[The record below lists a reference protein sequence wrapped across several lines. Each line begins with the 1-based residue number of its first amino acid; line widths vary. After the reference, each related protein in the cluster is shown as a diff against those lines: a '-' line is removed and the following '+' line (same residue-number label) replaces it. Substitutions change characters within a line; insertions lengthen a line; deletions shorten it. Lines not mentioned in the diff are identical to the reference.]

1 MATIVKRKNGHE
13 DVIGYQAKVRRKGYP
28 PQSQTFKTRK
38 EAEKWARDVEGEMD
52 HGAFV
57 SRSEGE
63 RTTFSDAADRYTRE
77 VLPEKR
83 GRIQDGYRLKALV
96 EEFGRYSL
104 ATITSSMVAIFRDK
118 RLMTLSPQSVV
129 HDLNLLSRVFRAA
142 TIDWG
147 IALPGG
153 IPTSTVRKP
162 SINNERTRR
171 LVGDEEARLL
181 AAIDDPGPS
190 PGKRRNIWTGSVV
203 RFAIETAA
211 RQSEILSMEWK
222 DVDLDRRVVR
232 LRGIGG
238 RSTKNDDAY
247 RDVPLS
253 TAAVS
258 ILDGLKMRDG
268 KVVKLMRGKVFG
280 TTASAIKQSWERA
293 VDRARAIY
301 EREMILDGLLTAG
314 LTRQVA
320 EAEVRKVRPLGGR
333 GSSKPPRKETK
344 VIVAELEEDP
354 LLQDL
359 HFHDLRHEA
368 TSRLA
373 EKLQLHELMKVT
385 GHKGTRTLARY
396 YHPRAEDLAKKLG

>member
-1 MATIVKRKNGHE
+1 MATFEQRESGWW
-13 DVIGYQAKVRRKGYP
+13 QAKIRRRGYP
-28 PQSQTFKTRK
+28 VQSQTFRK
-38 EAEKWARDVEGEMD
+38 KADAEEWARSIENEIDRGI
-52 HGAFV
+52 FV

-83 GRIQDGYRLKALV
+83 GKIQDGYRLKALV
-96 EEFGRYSL
+96 EEFGGYSL
-104 ATITSSMVAIFRDK
+104 AAITSSMLATFRDK
-118 RLMTLSPQSVV
+118 RLKTLSPQSVV

-153 IPTSTVRKP
+153 IPTATVRKP

-171 LVGDEEARLL
+171 LVRDEEIRLL
-181 AAIDDPGPS
+181 AAIDGLGQNLS
-190 PGKRRNIWTGSVV
+190 TKRNIWTGPVV

-211 RQSEILSMEWK
+211 RQSEILSLEWK
-222 DVDLDRRVVR
+222 DVDLDRRVAR

-253 TAAVS
+253 AAAVS
-258 ILDGLKMRDG
+258 ILDGLKKRDG
-268 KVVKLMRGKVFG
+268 KIVKLMRCKVFA

-293 VDRARAIY
+293 VDRARAAY
-301 EREMILDGLLTAG
+301 ERETLLDGLVALGWT
-314 LTRQVA
+314 QQDA

-333 GSSKPPRKETK
+333 GSSRPPRKETRS
-344 VIVAELEEDP
+344 IVAELEDDP
-354 LLQDL
+354 LLLDL

-385 GHKGTRTLARY
+385 GHKGTRMLARY